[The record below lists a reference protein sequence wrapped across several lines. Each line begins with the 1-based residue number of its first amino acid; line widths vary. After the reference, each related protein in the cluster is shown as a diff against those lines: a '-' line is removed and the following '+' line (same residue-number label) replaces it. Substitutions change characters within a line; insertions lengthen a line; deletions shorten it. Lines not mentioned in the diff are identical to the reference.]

1 MERLAEMLHPLFA
14 RSAAVAMDGT
24 TYNWLMHSDQMNLL
38 NDYEWFISLQQ
49 GGDIESARGIFL
61 EKAAY
66 YLALNDYEGENSLL
80 YGSNDMISKEL
91 NDSIRQHDIQ
101 AYDNKFGIQLTELI
115 NNLFAEY

>member
-80 YGSNDMISKEL
+80 YGSYACISCRLIESL
-91 NDSIRQHDIQ
+91 SSLDIISFDP
-101 AYDNKFGIQLTELI
+101 YKR
-115 NNLFAEY
+115 LFSPS

>member
-1 MERLAEMLHPLFA
+1 MRGWHFGAFSRNVASSFA

-49 GGDIESARGIFL
+49 GGDIESARGAFL

-80 YGSNDMISKEL
+80 YGSNDK
-91 NDSIRQHDIQ
+91 DI
-101 AYDNKFGIQLTELI
+101 
-115 NNLFAEY
+115 